1 MWPSILMTWFGCGVC
16 FEVILKCFEGK
27 PTYGSIDLLHEY
39 TSSKSHN
46 ALFCNKNVCTCMH
59 ISITILCI
67 FGIFVRYIVGFTRLV
82 HRACRVTDFIL
93 FSEIGSMVGIG
104 ICCSWCDSLH
114 FGWFTTHPPSN
125 PKCHSHQDRVL
136 LCEFLEFNDS
146 ENILSL
152 THWGRHKMAVILQMA
167 LPMHL
172 PEWKCLN
179 WDKHF
184 TEVCSYT
191 LN

>member
-1 MWPSILMTWFGCGVC
+1 MWPSIWMTWFGCGVC

-46 ALFCNKNVCTCMH
+46 ALICNRNVCTCMH
-59 ISITILCI
+59 ISITKLCI

-93 FSEIGSMVGIG
+93 FSEIRSMVGIG
-104 ICCSWCDSLH
+104 ICCDSLY
-114 FGWFTTHPPSN
+114 FGWFTSHPPSN

-136 LCEFLEFNDS
+136 LCEFLELIDS

-152 THWGRHKMAVILQMA
+152 THWGRHKVAVILQMA
-167 LPMHL
+167 LPDASTWMKVSEL
-172 PEWKCLN
+172 RWK
-179 WDKHF
+179 F